1 MARPRAFDEEEVL
14 DAAIECFWRQGL
26 ETSSV
31 RDLAAG
37 MGIHGPSLYNAFG
50 DKRALFARALERYAE
65 TRMRERIRRLE
76 SHHPPKDAIAAFFQ
90 ELVASSLTDADRRG
104 CLVVNSAFEVAPYN
118 EALRPVIA
126 AYLGELEGFFRR
138 CLERAQGEGS
148 IPWHIDPEDGA
159 RLFLGVLLGL
169 RVAARSRPEPALLEG
184 MVRSALALLDPPL
197 PQ

>member
-1 MARPRAFDEEEVL
+1 MLE
-14 DAAIECFWRQGL
+14 AAIDCFWRHGL

-37 MGIHGPSLYNAFG
+37 MGINAPSLYNAFG

-76 SHHPPKDAIAAFFQ
+76 SNHPAKAAIAAFFQ
-90 ELVASSLTDADRRG
+90 ELIAGSLRDTDRRG
-104 CLVVNSAFEVAPYN
+104 CLVVNSAFEVAPYD
-118 EALRPVIA
+118 EALRPIIA

-138 CLERAQGEGS
+138 CLERAKAAGA
-148 IPWHIDPEDGA
+148 IPSSIDPEDGA

-169 RVAARSRPEPALLEG
+169 RVAARARPERVLLEG
-184 MVRSALALLDPPL
+184 MVRTALTLLDPPV
-197 PQ
+197 PNASKET